1 MAKKKNTKVG
11 KRVKSPLINEVI
23 FDSYMDAI
31 TNSVRRGRNPNKIVN
46 RLSTLVESVNKN

>member
-11 KRVKSPLINEVI
+11 KRVKPLINEVI

-31 TNSVRRGRNPNKIVN
+31 NNSVRKGRNPNKIVS
-46 RLSTLVESVNKN
+46 RLSTLVETINK

>member
-31 TNSVRRGRNPNKIVN
+31 NNSVRKGKNPNKIVN
-46 RLSTLVESVNKN
+46 RLSILVETIKK

>member
-11 KRVKSPLINEVI
+11 KGGKSSLISEVI

-31 TNSVRRGRNPNKIVN
+31 NNSVRKGRNPNKIVN
-46 RLSTLVESVNKN
+46 RLSTLVETVNK

>member
-11 KRVKSPLINEVI
+11 KRVKPIINEVI

-31 TNSVRRGRNPNKIVN
+31 TNSVRRGKNPNKIVS